1 MMVDADDMREA
12 SSRSWGDLAWSSF
25 FRHWTRMC
33 MGMHWGRCG
42 WMASSS
48 RFGLVWFDLLLLSQV
63 EILIL
68 RSCFPVP
75 VSTPNPSISIS
86 IFYLYFYLPSLIDL
100 SLQMDTLAGDVER
113 CQAWKLVVL
122 VGVGQRRYR
131 RHELSICKTIVRALG
146 EAG

>member
-48 RFGLVWFDLLLLSQV
+48 RFGLVWFAAVNSAVSFKKGPSSFTL
-63 EILIL
+63 E
-68 RSCFPVP
+68 RWRERP
-75 VSTPNPSISIS
+75 VSYCIRLT
-86 IFYLYFYLPSLIDL
+86 
-100 SLQMDTLAGDVER
+100 V
-113 CQAWKLVVL
+113 
-122 VGVGQRRYR
+122 
-131 RHELSICKTIVRALG
+131 
-146 EAG
+146 